1 MHAVAAG
8 PQLDVQAVVLPEEL
22 GRFRRV
28 DQLDLQ
34 HGVCVPVASLGILAP
49 GTQAR

>member
-8 PQLDVQAVVLPEEL
+8 PQLGVQAVVLPEEL

-34 HGVCVPVASLGILAP
+34 YVVCVPVASLGILAP